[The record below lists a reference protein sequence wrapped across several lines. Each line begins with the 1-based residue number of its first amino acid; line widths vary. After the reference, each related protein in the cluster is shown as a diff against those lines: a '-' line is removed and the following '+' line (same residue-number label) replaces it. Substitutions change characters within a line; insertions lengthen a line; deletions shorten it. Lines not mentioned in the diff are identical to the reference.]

1 MIAMS
6 ERKLIV
12 AETHYNIAKLIVG
25 KSLKNS
31 LGNQALVI
39 TIRVTTFRH
48 VERLKKAIFNK
59 LCKLFY
65 GRVATS
71 CDDVFGL
78 LISEDVEASRTGK
91 VSDRTL
97 SSPYDPHLHC
107 LMVFSKSD
115 WLRVEQNIKE
125 WSNMTEKTLV
135 ELDEVKRSGVYVDR
149 FDPSKTPLEHRD
161 YPLTHYASYCNKS
174 KKHANRYGLDN
185 YNASVFPYDILAN
198 DKDKRQQV
206 YLRRKLEQGLKI

>member
-6 ERKLIV
+6 EGKLIV
-12 AETHYNIAKLIVG
+12 ADTYYNIAKLMVG

-31 LGNQALVI
+31 PENQALFI
-39 TIRVTTFRH
+39 TIRITNFRQ

-65 GRVATS
+65 GKVATS

-78 LISEDVEASRTGK
+78 LVSEDVEASRTGK
-91 VSDRTL
+91 VSDKTL
-97 SSPYDPHLHC
+97 SSPCDPHLHC
-107 LMVFSKSD
+107 LMLFSKSD
-115 WLRVEQNIKE
+115 WLRVEKNIDE
-125 WSNMTEKTLV
+125 WSSMIKKSLV
-135 ELDEVKRSGVYVDR
+135 ELDEVKRSGVHVDR
-149 FDPSKTPLEHRD
+149 FDPSKTPLEHSD

-174 KKHANRYGLDN
+174 KKHANRYGVDG
-185 YNASVFPYDILAN
+185 YGASVFPYDILAN

-206 YLRRKLEQGLKI
+206 YLRRKLEKGLKI